1 VVVAVTAVGY
11 LLALLALVAA
21 FWLIGERWWVT
32 ATALYL
38 PRIGWALPLPF
49 LIIALLLLRSYWLL
63 LTQLAALVVVLFPL
77 MGMRL
82 NSPRAL
88 TPGAMHFRIFTLNI
102 GYGQNSIA
110 NVLARIRDAHAD
122 VIVLEAVSEDNVA
135 ELRAGLD
142 GLSFQTLDQFV
153 VASRFPV
160 DEPFI
165 PAKTNND
172 DEPLP
177 YMRCRV
183 HTPMRPIRLYATHPT
198 SPHSAFNQV
207 RGEGLRDQIL
217 SGRAFQV
224 DVSGDVERNALFRVD
239 QVRELAEDATL
250 SPDPVLIAGD
260 TNLPGLSWAF
270 AHWLGGYQDA
280 FAEAGFGFG
289 YTYPAHK
296 KVWMRI
302 DRILG
307 GPQFRFLAAAPLSPP
322 AYQHL
327 GLVAEVEIRP

>member
-1 VVVAVTAVGY
+1 
-11 LLALLALVAA
+11 
-21 FWLIGERWWVT
+21 
-32 ATALYL
+32 
-38 PRIGWALPLPF
+38 
-49 LIIALLLLRSYWLL
+49 
-63 LTQLAALVVVLFPL
+63 
-77 MGMRL
+77 
-82 NSPRAL
+82 
-88 TPGAMHFRIFTLNI
+88 MHFRIFTLNI